1 MRFASCLGVRKG
13 VIGMAEVITEMDI
26 GAKYFRRL
34 RDIKKRM
41 KEAEE
46 RGMTEEERKQFR
58 KELLEL
64 LEDVIKW

>member
-1 MRFASCLGVRKG
+1 MVK
-13 VIGMAEVITEMDI
+13 VTDTEVVTDLEL

-34 RDIKKRM
+34 NDIERRM

-64 LEDVIKW
+64 LEDVIRW

>member
-1 MRFASCLGVRKG
+1 
-13 VIGMAEVITEMDI
+13 MAEVITEMDI